1 MPESGPFTG
10 SSVLRT
16 CKLSSIVASDKV
28 IEPGGVVVEH
38 LVDDVLGKVPEAL
51 LGDLGRQQGWERW
64 PW

>member
-1 MPESGPFTG
+1 
-10 SSVLRT
+10 
-16 CKLSSIVASDKV
+16 VASDKV